1 MTAIIF
7 LIFAGVLG
15 IMDVKTEIF
24 GVEAVYWCMAIMALA
39 YLRYL
44 YKNRR
49 NIKDILTDST
59 VGWLIAFEI
68 CGAVMAAVSFLG
80 LNAALAGP
88 DLMLDKSFIPRH
100 AIYLYFM
107 PAIIVMAAPEY
118 RQLMDRFLSICSL
131 PLFWSLYLFSVVFSG
146 NWSLSVSPIFVLA
159 FLHLYNP
166 PKKPVVNWLMFIA
179 VILAPVAT
187 GGEMTNLMLRALYA
201 GYFVFGKKK
210 KQLTGII
217 AAGVVVCLAAVFIV
231 PFYADQITPYLGA
244 NSAWRLRFWNDAL
257 VQLVQSKGIGVG
269 FGTSYATEAFVGNQP
284 SISKSPYDPIF
295 RQQTVEYLMMATGPH
310 NSLISVAFRMGI
322 AGIVTFLGFLES
334 IFTGLWKNIE
344 QVPIYSLFVFFAA
357 IAIVSVNVGLES
369 PVYLLPFI
377 FAMGLA
383 NQEIK
388 GICERS
394 PEKKYEC

>member
-131 PLFWSLYLFSVVFSG
+131 PLFWILYLFSVVFSG

-357 IAIVSVNVGLES
+357 IAIISVNVGLEN
-369 PVYLLPFI
+369 PGYLIVFV
-377 FAMGLA
+377 FAMAMADSHNPASQKL
-383 NQEIK
+383 
-388 GICERS
+388 ER
-394 PEKKYEC
+394 

>member
-7 LIFAGVLG
+7 LVFAGVMG
-15 IMDVKTEIF
+15 IMNVKTEIF
-24 GVEAVYWCMAIMALA
+24 GVEAVYWCMAIMAPA

-49 NIKDILTDST
+49 DIKVILKDST
-59 VGWLIAFEI
+59 VRWLIAFEI
-68 CGAVMAAVSFLG
+68 CGAVMVAVSLLG

-88 DLMLDKSFIPRH
+88 DLMMDKSFIPRH

-118 RQLMDRFLSICSL
+118 RQLMDRFLSKCSSPL
-131 PLFWSLYLFSVVFSG
+131 FCSIPLFWAIYLYAGVLTRS
-146 NWSLSVSPIFVLA
+146 WSLNVPQIFVLA

-217 AAGVVVCLAAVFIV
+217 AAGVVVCLTAVFIV
-231 PFYADQITPYLGA
+231 PFFAGQITPYLDA

-284 SISKSPYDPIF
+284 FLRGNPYYPVGRGLTLKYQMMSI
-295 RQQTVEYLMMATGPH
+295 GPH
-310 NSLISVAFRMGI
+310 NSFVSVAFRMGI
-322 AGIVTFLGFLES
+322 AGIVTLLGLLAR
-334 IFTGLWKNIE
+334 IFRGMWKNIE
-344 QVPIYSLFVFFAA
+344 QVPTFRLFVFFAA
-357 IAIVSVNVGLES
+357 IAIISVNVGLES
-369 PVYLLPFI
+369 PGYMMI
-377 FAMGLA
+377 FMLAMGVA
-383 NQEIK
+383 NE
-388 GICERS
+388 GIR
-394 PEKKYEC
+394 EKEVT